1 MVPTIFCGA
10 VYGYAAAS
18 RQSGDRYIGG
28 GGGGGG
34 IGAPGQHAAAAAIAS
49 QQAHIAMS
57 MTKTPSTRHYLR
69 IWIVDRDGV
78 RCTAR

>member
-1 MVPTIFCGA
+1 MLTTFGGA

-18 RQSGDRYIGG
+18 RQSGRYIGG

-34 IGAPGQHAAAAAIAS
+34 GIGPPGQHAAAAAIAS

-57 MTKTPSTRHYLR
+57 MTNSPSTRHYL
-69 IWIVDRDGV
+69 GS
-78 RCTAR
+78 